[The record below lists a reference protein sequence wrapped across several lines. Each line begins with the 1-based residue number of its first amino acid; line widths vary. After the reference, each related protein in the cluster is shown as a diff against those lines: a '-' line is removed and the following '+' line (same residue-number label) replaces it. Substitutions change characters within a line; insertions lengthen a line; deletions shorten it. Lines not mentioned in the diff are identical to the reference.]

1 MKLESSRFGSNPIYV
16 IPGIS
21 DLVMIYLTS
30 LRVTI
35 LSIKFGIKSSL

>member
-21 DLVMIYLTS
+21 DLGYDLFNFSESHYPLYKI
-30 LRVTI
+30 
-35 LSIKFGIKSSL
+35 